1 MSGNREIRMHLRLAM
16 ELGSWVWGWIWVWI
30 WISEAARVLA
40 KIVNMGLVERAGV
53 SRGGG
58 ARDNHRE
65 LISGDLTML
74 ARVP

>member
-1 MSGNREIRMHLRLAM
+1 MSGKREKCLRLRLAM
-16 ELGSWVWGWIWVWI
+16 ELGSWVWIF
-30 WISEAARVLA
+30 SEAAY
-40 KIVNMGLVERAGV
+40 VNVGTGLVERAGV
-53 SRGGG
+53 SRGRG